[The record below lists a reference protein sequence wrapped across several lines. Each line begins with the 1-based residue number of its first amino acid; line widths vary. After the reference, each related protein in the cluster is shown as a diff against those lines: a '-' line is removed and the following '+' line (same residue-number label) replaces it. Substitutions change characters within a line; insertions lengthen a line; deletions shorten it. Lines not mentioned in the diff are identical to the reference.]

1 MYNAE
6 KLTSIDLGR
15 QGENLARTVEIDVSV
30 MLAQWPD
37 ASITLLVKRKHDA
50 EPYIADTA
58 VENGVLIWP
67 ITKVETADA
76 GDGKLEIRATYGEV
90 IAKSAT
96 GSFRVTASLTG
107 GGTEP
112 PETEQGWVEKVLAAG
127 AGVEQNASL
136 ASEAADRAEAAAET
150 AESSIAQVQSDAQ
163 TAAAKAE
170 EAKKSAETASIANTN
185 AAASAK
191 VAQEAQADAQ
201 EAGKSAADSAL
212 AAEQATLAAEAA
224 QKAAVGQATA
234 AGEAAQA
241 AAENAREAQTNAN
254 AAAASA
260 EEANAAAAQ
269 AAQEAQAASDAKG
282 QAEDARDNAKTSE
295 EAAASSAT
303 AAKASED
310 AASGSAK
317 AASDA
322 AADALER
329 LNGAEAA
336 RDAAEAAQ
344 EVAEDSAAQAE
355 QSAAKAEEAVQT
367 ALGILD
373 DTVTATDSTWSSQ
386 RIADM
391 LCPTFSETGNPII
404 CHPIE
409 GYPLSVK
416 ASWAPR
422 QHFEWQVREAESTQI
437 TTTGAQ
443 MLQPSGTLGGA
454 TDLAIT
460 ANDDGSYTYVS
471 TDAVYQSAR
480 FYNIAPIT
488 LKAGVSY
495 TLSIDKELDVDI
507 RVAGG
512 GRIVAGETSVTF
524 APSADTLVDHVA
536 IDRPTGHS
544 GTNTVKVMLCEGDAA
559 KPWEPYTGGQATPRP
574 DYPQTITDSLVA
586 GDYYALCATGGYWK
600 ISLDGIMG
608 GVSGYADAVEIDAY
622 TGRYRVVTRAGT
634 YAFTGEEKWVATAT
648 NTSGLFR
655 MHLSTHGLPMVIPT
669 ASSVVVNALCT
680 HYAVVSADKTY
691 LLNSGFSV
699 NSGGNICIYDPN
711 FQTVD
716 DWRAFLTSQY
726 VAGTPVTVR
735 YALATPSIVTG
746 QATHVT
752 SNSGL
757 TALGESSMALTEV
770 DPAHPCMITRTE
782 TVNVTRCGKNLLP
795 NFVFEEITKNGVTF
809 KMNSDGSM
817 HVSGTATVNTDS
829 PVHYLTGYS
838 LPVGGYRGINTA
850 GVHSSLVVL
859 KKATGMRIW
868 YNPANISIEEGD
880 EVQYWYCSVHSGV
893 TVDTDVYPY
902 VQYGDEALTA
912 KDWEPYQGDMYTF
925 ALSAAV
931 YAGELDTTTG
941 NGTTAVCGEVLDGSE
956 EWSELTIGD
965 RVYFQCVLSSDS
977 NRQPSTTSSVDA
989 AKRVQR
995 SSHFTVGNP
1004 WASNV
1009 DDCFWVFST
1018 PSLLYPS
1025 LRLRSSTR
1033 FSSVE
1038 ELQAYLAAEKAA
1050 GTPVTI
1056 VYEMIASETFAAE
1069 GATPILALNGI
1080 NTLYTDVD
1088 SLAVSG
1094 RTDPLHTLES
1104 ITDRLA
1110 ALEAAAIGGNV

>member
-336 RDAAEAAQ
+336 RDAAQTAQKAAG
-344 EVAEDSAAQAE
+344 ESVAQAE
-355 QSAAKAEEAVQT
+355 QSAVKAGEAAQT

-391 LCPTFSETGNPII
+391 LCAPFEASGNPIL
-404 CHPIE
+404 CHPVE
-409 GYPLSVK
+409 GSPLAVT

-443 MLQPSGTLGGA
+443 MLQP
-454 TDLAIT
+454 TDSVGE
-460 ANDDGSYTYVS
+460 ANDIEIIANGDGSYTYIS
-471 TDAVYQSAR
+471 TNTTVAALR
-480 FYNIAPIT
+480 FFGVTPIT
-488 LKAGVSY
+488 LKAGEYY
-495 TLSIDKELDVDI
+495 TLSIDKVLDVDI
-507 RVAGG
+507 RIAGG
-512 GRIVAGETSVTF
+512 GRIVAGKTSVTF
-524 APSADTLVDHVA
+524 APSSDTLVDHVA
-536 IDRPTGHS
+536 IDRPTEHS

-574 DYPQTITDSLVA
+574 DYPQTITDSLAA
-586 GDYYALCATGGYWK
+586 GDHYAPCATGGYWK
-600 ISLDGIMG
+600 VSLDTIMG
-608 GVSGYADAVEIDAY
+608 GVPGYADAVEIDAY
-622 TGRYRVVTRAGT
+622 TGRYRFVRR
-634 YAFTGEEKWVATAT
+634 TG
-648 NTSGLFR
+648 
-655 MHLSTHGLPMVIPT
+655 
-669 ASSVVVNALCT
+669 VVVLDGSESWNIGGKYLEDGTDWYYNNAAKLSD
-680 HYAVVSADKTY
+680 ALDS
-691 LLNSGFSV
+691 
-699 NSGGNICIYDPN
+699 
-711 FQTVD
+711 
-716 DWRAFLTSQY
+716 
-726 VAGTPVTVR
+726 AGTPLICDHYPMGNISNSTTGSGIAIIWRNVRVRWGEEGTIEDWKAQLAASPMTVR
-735 YALATPSIVTG
+735 YALAEPVVVTG
-746 QATHVT
+746 QAELVT
-752 SNSGL
+752 AATGL
-757 TALGESSMALTEV
+757 TALGAANMGLTV
-770 DPAHPCMITRTE
+770 ADPDHPCAITGKDSIE
-782 TVNVTRCGKNLLP
+782 ITRCGRNLFDFSSAIP
-795 NFVFEEITKNGVTF
+795 DINTSDGVTAE
-809 KMNSDGSM
+809 KMPDGRI
-817 HVSGTATVNTDS
+817 HVYGTSISSKWVNIVAKYMVSAEAPIFPAGTYCTGKKFTVGMEDIGNKSGVFTIDRPSKMLRFYSAVSAGETVDYYAVPMLVAGTVCPDS
-829 PVHYLTGYS
+829 CEP
-838 LPVGGYRGINTA
+838 YRG
-850 GVHSSLVVL
+850 G
-859 KKATGMRIW
+859 K
-868 YNPANISIEEGD
+868 
-880 EVQYWYCSVHSGV
+880 
-893 TVDTDVYPY
+893 
-902 VQYGDEALTA
+902 YG
-912 KDWEPYQGDMYTF
+912 F
-925 ALSAAV
+925 ALPQTM
-931 YAGELDTTTG
+931 YGGELDAATG
-941 NGTTAVCGEVLDGSE
+941 NGTTAVCGVVLDGSE

-965 RVYFQCVLSSDS
+965 RVYFQCVLSSDAD
-977 NRQPSTTSSVDA
+977 RQPSTTSSVDA

-1004 WASNV
+1004 WAQDI

-1018 PSLLYPS
+1018 PTLQYPS
-1025 LRLRSSTR
+1025 LRMRSTSN
-1033 FSSVE
+1033 FANVE
-1038 ELQAYLAAEKAA
+1038 ELRSYLAAEKAA

-1056 VYEMIASETFAAE
+1056 VYETIASEAFSAE
-1069 GATPILALNGI
+1069 GASPIPAQTGI
-1080 NTLYTDVD
+1080 NTLYTDAD
-1088 SLAVSG
+1088 SLTVSG
-1094 RTDPLHTLES
+1094 RTDPLYTLDS
-1104 ITDRLA
+1104 ITERLA
-1110 ALEAAAIGGNV
+1110 ALEAAVIEGSNV

>member
-322 AADALER
+322 NTEALER
-329 LNGAEAA
+329 LNAAEAA
-336 RDAAEAAQ
+336 RDAAQIAQKAA
-344 EVAEDSAAQAE
+344 EESAAQAE
-355 QSAAKAEEAVQT
+355 QSAVKAGEAAQA

-373 DTVTATDSTWSSQ
+373 DAVTATDSTWSSQ
-386 RIADM
+386 RIADV
-391 LCPTFSETGNPII
+391 LCAPFEVSGNPIT
-404 CHPIE
+404 CHPVE
-409 GYPLSVK
+409 GSPLSVV
-416 ASWAPR
+416 ASWGPR
-422 QHFEWQVREAESTQI
+422 QHFEWQSKEAESAQI

-443 MLQPSGTLGGA
+443 MLQPTSTLGGA
-454 TDLAIT
+454 ADLVIT

-536 IDRPTGHS
+536 IDRPTGYS
-544 GTNTVKVMLCEGDAA
+544 GTNTVKVMLCEGTTA
-559 KPWEPYTGGQATPRP
+559 KPWEPYTGGQAAPCP
-574 DYPQTITDSLVA
+574 DYPQAITDSLIA
-586 GDYYALCATGGYWK
+586 GDYYVPCTRGGYWK
-600 ISLDGIMG
+600 VSLDAVMG
-608 GVSGYADAVEIDAY
+608 GVPGYADIVEIDAY
-622 TGRYRVVTRAGT
+622 TGRYRLVRRTAVIVLDGNEAWAVGGKYLEDGSDWYYQTEQYLEDAPDAAGVPLICGHYPMAAVSNNNT
-634 YAFTGEEKWVATAT
+634 LQGVGIFWRKLRVRWGTEGTVEEWKAQLA
-648 NTSGLFR
+648 
-655 MHLSTHGLPMVIPT
+655 
-669 ASSVVVNALCT
+669 AS
-680 HYAVVSADKTY
+680 
-691 LLNSGFSV
+691 
-699 NSGGNICIYDPN
+699 
-711 FQTVD
+711 
-716 DWRAFLTSQY
+716 
-726 VAGTPVTVR
+726 PVMVR
-735 YALATPSIVTG
+735 YALAEPVVVTG
-746 QATHVT
+746 QAELVT
-752 SNSGL
+752 STTGL
-757 TALGESSMALTEV
+757 TALGAANMGLTV
-770 DPAHPCMITRTE
+770 ADPDHPCAITGKDSVE
-782 TVNVTRCGKNLLP
+782 ITRCGRNLFDFSSAIP
-795 NFVFEEITKNGVTF
+795 DINTSDGVTAE
-809 KMNSDGSM
+809 KMPDGRI
-817 HVSGTATVNTDS
+817 HVYGTSISSKWVNIVAKHMVSAEAPIFPAGTYCTGKKFTVGMEDIGNKSGVFTIDRPSKMVRFYSAVSAGETVDYYAVPMLVAGTVCPDNCE
-829 PVHYLTGYS
+829 P
-838 LPVGGYRGINTA
+838 YRG
-850 GVHSSLVVL
+850 G
-859 KKATGMRIW
+859 K
-868 YNPANISIEEGD
+868 
-880 EVQYWYCSVHSGV
+880 
-893 TVDTDVYPY
+893 
-902 VQYGDEALTA
+902 YG
-912 KDWEPYQGDMYTF
+912 F
-925 ALSAAV
+925 ALPQTM
-931 YAGELDTTTG
+931 YGGELDAATG
-941 NGTTAVCGEVLDGSE
+941 NGITAVCGVVLDGSE
-956 EWSELTIGD
+956 GWSESTIEG
-965 RVYFQCVLSSDS
+965 RVYFQCALSSDS
-977 NRQPSTTSSVDA
+977 NRQPSTASSVDA

-1004 WASNV
+1004 WAQDI

-1018 PSLLYPS
+1018 PTLQYPS
-1025 LRLRSSTR
+1025 LRMRSTSN
-1033 FSSVE
+1033 FASVE
-1038 ELQAYLAAEKAA
+1038 ELRSYLAAEKAA

-1056 VYEMIASETFAAE
+1056 VYETIASEAFSAE
-1069 GATPILALNGI
+1069 GASLIPALTGI
-1080 NTLYTDVD
+1080 NTLYTDAD
-1088 SLAVSG
+1088 SLTVSG
-1094 RTDPLHTLES
+1094 RTDPLYTLDS
-1104 ITDRLA
+1104 ITERLA
-1110 ALEAAAIGGNV
+1110 ALEAAVIEGSNV

>member
-201 EAGKSAADSAL
+201 EAGKSAADSVL

-355 QSAAKAEEAVQT
+355 QSAAKAEEAAQT

-443 MLQPSGTLGGA
+443 MLQP
-454 TDLAIT
+454 TDSVGE
-460 ANDDGSYTYVS
+460 ANDIEIIANGDGSYTYIS
-471 TDAVYQSAR
+471 TNTTVAALR
-480 FYNIAPIT
+480 FFGVTPIT
-488 LKAGVSY
+488 LKAGEYY
-495 TLSIDKELDVDI
+495 TLSIDKVLDVDI
-507 RVAGG
+507 R
-512 GRIVAGETSVTF
+512 ISVRRT
-524 APSADTLVDHVA
+524 D
-536 IDRPTGHS
+536 
-544 GTNTVKVMLCEGDAA
+544 C
-559 KPWEPYTGGQATPRP
+559 GGQNIGHVCT
-574 DYPQTITDSLVA
+574 
-586 GDYYALCATGGYWK
+586 
-600 ISLDGIMG
+600 
-608 GVSGYADAVEIDAY
+608 
-622 TGRYRVVTRAGT
+622 
-634 YAFTGEEKWVATAT
+634 
-648 NTSGLFR
+648 
-655 MHLSTHGLPMVIPT
+655 VI
-669 ASSVVVNALCT
+669 
-680 HYAVVSADKTY
+680 
-691 LLNSGFSV
+691 
-699 NSGGNICIYDPN
+699 
-711 FQTVD
+711 
-716 DWRAFLTSQY
+716 
-726 VAGTPVTVR
+726 R
-735 YALATPSIVTG
+735 YAG
-746 QATHVT
+746 
-752 SNSGL
+752 
-757 TALGESSMALTEV
+757 
-770 DPAHPCMITRTE
+770 
-782 TVNVTRCGKNLLP
+782 
-795 NFVFEEITKNGVTF
+795 
-809 KMNSDGSM
+809 
-817 HVSGTATVNTDS
+817 
-829 PVHYLTGYS
+829 
-838 LPVGGYRGINTA
+838 
-850 GVHSSLVVL
+850 
-859 KKATGMRIW
+859 
-868 YNPANISIEEGD
+868 
-880 EVQYWYCSVHSGV
+880 
-893 TVDTDVYPY
+893 
-902 VQYGDEALTA
+902 
-912 KDWEPYQGDMYTF
+912 
-925 ALSAAV
+925 
-931 YAGELDTTTG
+931 
-941 NGTTAVCGEVLDGSE
+941 
-956 EWSELTIGD
+956 
-965 RVYFQCVLSSDS
+965 
-977 NRQPSTTSSVDA
+977 
-989 AKRVQR
+989 
-995 SSHFTVGNP
+995 
-1004 WASNV
+1004 
-1009 DDCFWVFST
+1009 
-1018 PSLLYPS
+1018 
-1025 LRLRSSTR
+1025 
-1033 FSSVE
+1033 
-1038 ELQAYLAAEKAA
+1038 
-1050 GTPVTI
+1050 
-1056 VYEMIASETFAAE
+1056 
-1069 GATPILALNGI
+1069 
-1080 NTLYTDVD
+1080 
-1088 SLAVSG
+1088 
-1094 RTDPLHTLES
+1094 
-1104 ITDRLA
+1104 
-1110 ALEAAAIGGNV
+1110 